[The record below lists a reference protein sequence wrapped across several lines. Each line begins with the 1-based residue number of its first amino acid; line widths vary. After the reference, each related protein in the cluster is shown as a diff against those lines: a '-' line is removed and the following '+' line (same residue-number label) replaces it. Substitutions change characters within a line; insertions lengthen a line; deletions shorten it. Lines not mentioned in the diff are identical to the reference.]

1 MAEEIVARKQ
11 WSSLNAEMNVVTVDP
26 KITRFR
32 EGEKEREREEREGK
46 DDLGH
51 ERIGVKTVRR
61 ERVGARKRARGA
73 PAD

>member
-1 MAEEIVARKQ
+1 
-11 WSSLNAEMNVVTVDP
+11 MNVVTVDP

-32 EGEKEREREEREGK
+32 EGEKEREREREEREGK

-61 ERVGARKRARGA
+61 ERVGARKRPRGA